1 MAYHKVEG
9 HADLV
14 RDLKTNSIINLNNL
28 DHQKYLKTRTIKKPK
43 EQDLNLMKEDLDNL
57 KGEIGEI
64 KSLLKELVHG
74 K

>member
-1 MAYHKVEG
+1 MTYHKVEG
-9 HADLV
+9 HVDLV
-14 RDLKTNSIINLNNL
+14 RDQRTNSIINLNNL
-28 DHQKYLKTRTIKKPK
+28 DHEKYLKTRSIKKAK

-57 KGEIGEI
+57 KDEIGEI